1 VTLGMRPLLGRTTLK
16 QEKQSEVTTIIIII
30 FMFMLISPRAGFDHD
45 IARVRVCTGG
55 ANTEG

>member
-1 VTLGMRPLLGRTTLK
+1 MRPLLGRTTLK